1 MRYYPR
7 RVDANQKA
15 VAAAMRRAGC
25 TVVLLHTVGQGCPDL
40 LVGVHGSTWLVEV
53 KDEESADR
61 LDRGKVAK
69 NAATA
74 TRQKEW
80 AAAWRGAPPIMVRS
94 PDDALR
100 ALGLVKDQPKPTGV
114 ERFGSQQG

>member
-15 VAAAMRRAGC
+15 VAHALRRAGC

-40 LVGVHGSTWLVEV
+40 LVGVRGATWLVEV

-80 AAAWRGAPPIMVRS
+80 ASAWRGAPPIMVRS
-94 PDDALR
+94 PEDALR
-100 ALGLVKDQPKPTGV
+100 ALGFITQPFEPTGV
-114 ERFGSQQG
+114 ERFGPQQG